1 MIQMTPLP
9 APTRRCN
16 GWPAGKGGWGGGQG
30 TPGLMAAALELRSEG
45 CNRRWRAST
54 LLAMESS
61 FGTNGWREDVYANE
75 RDGGW

>member
-1 MIQMTPLP
+1 M
-9 APTRRCN
+9 
-16 GWPAGKGGWGGGQG
+16 AGMRARGGGQG
-30 TPGLMAAALELRSEG
+30 TPGLMAAALVLRSEG

-61 FGTNGWREDVYANE
+61 FGANGWRGDVYANE